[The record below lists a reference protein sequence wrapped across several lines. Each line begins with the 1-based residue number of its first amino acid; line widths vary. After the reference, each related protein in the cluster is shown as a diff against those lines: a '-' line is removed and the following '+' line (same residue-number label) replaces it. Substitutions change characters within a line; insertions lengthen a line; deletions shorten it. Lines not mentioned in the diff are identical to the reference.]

1 MTNATAK
8 FELGK
13 TYNMRFIGDSDL
25 RPEFVCVKLTA
36 KTATFQGK
44 HEKISKRIKV
54 YDGVEYVLAGSYS
67 MAPSI
72 KAA

>member
-25 RPEFVCVKLTA
+25 RPEFVCFKLTA

>member
-1 MTNATAK
+1 MEIITK

-13 TYNMRFIGDSDL
+13 TYNMRFIGDNDL

-36 KTATFQGK
+36 KTATFKGE
-44 HEKISKRIKV
+44 HETISKRIKV
-54 YDGVEYVLAGSYS
+54 YDNVEYVLAGSYS

-72 KAA
+72 KAK

>member
-1 MTNATAK
+1 MENNITK

-13 TYNMRFIGDSDL
+13 TYNMRFIGDSEL

-44 HEKISKRIKV
+44 NEKISKRIKV

-72 KAA
+72 KAK